1 MKRCRTIIQ
10 QNITKHTHFEEYF
23 KLLDIIEEHE
33 INNPDICI
41 ETCKALIEGISKTI
55 LVNIDDSRN
64 KETID
69 KDDLPKLFSTVSSIL
84 PQKCPDIEGDFVN
97 RFGQIIKTIG
107 EIRNKRS
114 DISHG
119 RMAPK
124 FVYSS
129 AKFAT
134 TVVNMTDSM
143 LEYILEH
150 YFSIPLESN
159 TILEYEKLN
168 EYNDWLDE
176 NTDFPIKKVKYS
188 KLLFENDREEY
199 EQRFS
204 DEYVPFLEKPKE
216 IDQIVEDLSEEIDQD
231 SEIEIFSNFDG
242 EGTVSESL
250 VTITEESL
258 IDYESIFEDKKAQ
271 SLLKKFSKKW
281 NMDLEEL
288 EEMYDDYYFSEKEPM
303 RDDLVNLMKQTPTV
317 KKRKQIGEQLKREF
331 LEMADFLNILRTK

>member
-10 QNITKHTHFEEYF
+10 QNITKHTHFDEYF

-69 KDDLPKLFSTVSSIL
+69 KDDLPKLFSTVSSLL

-107 EIRNKRS
+107 EIRNRRS

-124 FVYSS
+124 FIYSS
-129 AKFAT
+129 AKFAS

-150 YFSIPLESN
+150 YFAIPLESN
-159 TILEYEKLN
+159 SILEYEKLS
-168 EYNDWLDE
+168 EYNDWLDDS
-176 NTDFPIKKVKYS
+176 TDFPIKTVRYS

-216 IDQIVEDLSEEIDQD
+216 IDQILEDLSVEKYQD
-231 SEIEIFSNFDG
+231 SELEEFSNFEG
-242 EGTVSESL
+242 ETVSESS
-250 VTITEESL
+250 VSITEESL
-258 IDYESIFEDKKAQ
+258 IEYESKFEDKKAQ

-281 NMDLEEL
+281 NIDMEKLEEKY
-288 EEMYDDYYFSEKEPM
+288 EEYYFSEKEPM
-303 RDDLVNLMKQTPTV
+303 RDELVNLMKQKPTV
-317 KKRKQIGEQLKREF
+317 TERKNIGEELKREF
-331 LEMADFLNILRTK
+331 LEMADLLNILRTK